1 MSWTVAGMTQQDEYF
16 RGPFWVSLPHSPG
29 ARPVIL
35 GVSDRNAERS
45 DYAKLCTKYGEYYQ
59 FFLLN
64 EDAINRCNAASIRLK
79 ILGSIEY
86 DDLTGEPSV
95 LLGTRPVRKCHE
107 SGSQ

>member
-16 RGPFWVSLPHSPG
+16 PGPFWVSLPHSPG
-29 ARPVIL
+29 ARPIIL
-35 GVSDRNAERS
+35 GVSDRDDERS
-45 DYAKLCTKYGEYYQ
+45 DYARLCTKYGQYYQ

-64 EDAINRCNAASIRLK
+64 EDAIKRCNAGSIKLK

-95 LLGTRPVRKCHE
+95 LLGTRPVRK
-107 SGSQ
+107 SA

>member
-1 MSWTVAGMTQQDEYF
+1 MAMPPEVRLKDM
-16 RGPFWVSLPHSPG
+16 L
-29 ARPVIL
+29 L

-64 EDAINRCNAASIRLK
+64 EDAINICNAASITLK
-79 ILGSIEY
+79 ILGLIEY

>member
-35 GVSDRNAERS
+35 GVSDRS

-64 EDAINRCNAASIRLK
+64 EDAINICNAASITLK
-79 ILGSIEY
+79 ILGLIEY

-95 LLGTRPVRKCHE
+95 LLGTRPVRK
-107 SGSQ
+107 SA